1 MIRTTFFYP
10 QIGEKLNPLPDV
22 NASLP
27 LTQVPIQFIVQQ
39 MDGKTVAS
47 ITNRHLEILLQTID
61 LQAKY

>member
-10 QIGEKLNPLPDV
+10 QIGEKLNPLSDV

-47 ITNRHLEILLQTID
+47 IINRHLEILLQTID